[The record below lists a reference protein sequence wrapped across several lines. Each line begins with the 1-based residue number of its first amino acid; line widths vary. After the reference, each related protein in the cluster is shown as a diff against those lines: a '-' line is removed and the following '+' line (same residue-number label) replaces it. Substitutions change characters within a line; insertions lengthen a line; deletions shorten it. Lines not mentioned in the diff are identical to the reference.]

1 MNPLLL
7 GPLLDIGKSII
18 GKVWPDPE
26 QQAQAQMR
34 LLQLQQTGELA
45 ELDAQLKLALAQ
57 TDINKADAQ
66 SGHFMQRN
74 WRPFIGWVGGVAL
87 AYQFLLQPLLVWLS
101 LCMGWPSPPTLASD
115 MLFSLVTQL
124 LGLGAMRT
132 LEKIKG
138 AA

>member
-1 MNPLLL
+1 
-7 GPLLDIGKSII
+7 
-18 GKVWPDPE
+18 
-26 QQAQAQMR
+26 MR

-66 SGHFMQRN
+66 SGNFMQRN
-74 WRPFIGWVGGVAL
+74 WRPFIGWVGGFAL
-87 AYQFLLQPLLVWLS
+87 AYQFLLQPLLVWVS
-101 LCMGWPSPPTLASD
+101 LAIDWPVPPPLAND

-132 LEKIKG
+132 FEKIKG
-138 AA
+138 VA